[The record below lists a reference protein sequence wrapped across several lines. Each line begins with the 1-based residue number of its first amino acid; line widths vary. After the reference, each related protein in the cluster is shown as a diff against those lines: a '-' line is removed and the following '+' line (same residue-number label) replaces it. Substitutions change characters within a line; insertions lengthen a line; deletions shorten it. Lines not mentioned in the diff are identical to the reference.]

1 MYVRMRDK
9 LVDVSSLRPKFQVIS
24 RGSWTPHLARYL
36 TDAETT
42 RTTAVIYICFV
53 SLGRQGGNDLISQY
67 ASFFSSV
74 NYIFN
79 VMEIHD
85 TVVCAFRP
93 VGIVYTGKRRYRVKF
108 LGTSSGRWIVS
119 SRFVSFNLQV

>member
-9 LVDVSSLRPKFQVIS
+9 LVDVSSLRPKFQIIS
-24 RGSWTPHLARYL
+24 RGSWTSHLARYL

-42 RTTAVIYICFV
+42 RTTAVIYI
-53 SLGRQGGNDLISQY
+53 
-67 ASFFSSV
+67 
-74 NYIFN
+74 FN

-85 TVVCAFRP
+85 TVVCAFCP

>member
-1 MYVRMRDK
+1 M
-9 LVDVSSLRPKFQVIS
+9 
-24 RGSWTPHLARYL
+24 
-36 TDAETT
+36 
-42 RTTAVIYICFV
+42 TAAIYICFV

-79 VMEIHD
+79 VMEFHD

-93 VGIVYTGKRRYRVKF
+93 VGIYGQKEVPSKI
-108 LGTSSGRWIVS
+108 LGDIEWTLDC
-119 SRFVSFNLQV
+119 FVSFRFV

>member
-1 MYVRMRDK
+1 M
-9 LVDVSSLRPKFQVIS
+9 
-24 RGSWTPHLARYL
+24 
-36 TDAETT
+36 
-42 RTTAVIYICFV
+42 TAAIYICFV

-85 TVVCAFRP
+85 TVVCAFCP